1 MHTHCSVCESQY
13 QRGKAMY
20 QVLSRSTGATSVLW
34 SLSCKAKTLM
44 PKSYSQ
50 DCLMIHCPGSFCL
63 VNSGGFVHLVTLGL
77 LDVTLCDCQ
86 HCRISRLYR
95 DDAQDK
101 KQQCHAHHESK
112 SVQTI
117 IIVVIIIYLLLTNCS
132 TTRQNFHL
140 RDVGGGWG
148 GL

>member
-1 MHTHCSVCESQY
+1 
-13 QRGKAMY
+13 MY

-44 PKSYSQ
+44 PKSYSR

-63 VNSGGFVHLVTLGL
+63 VNSGGFVHLVALGL
-77 LDVTLCDCQ
+77 VDVALCDCQ
-86 HCRISRLYR
+86 YCRISRLYR
-95 DDAQDK
+95 DAQDK
-101 KQQCHAHHESK
+101 KQQCHAHHEAQPK
-112 SVQTI
+112 SVQII